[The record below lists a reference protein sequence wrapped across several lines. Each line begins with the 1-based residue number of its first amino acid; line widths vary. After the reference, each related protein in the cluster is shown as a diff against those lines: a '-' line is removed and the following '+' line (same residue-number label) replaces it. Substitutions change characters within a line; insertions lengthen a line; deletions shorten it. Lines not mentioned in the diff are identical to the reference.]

1 MTEIIIKKAKSLE
14 SFVLDDCYR
23 VEDGPRCIFIR
34 IFSLYSLSNF
44 WEDRENDGR
53 KNNSA
58 PQLTTLLL
66 QNTGK
71 LIYPVFKIIRERK
84 IFRTREDL
92 LQFESV
98 CALESDVAE
107 AFASKKFESAIE
119 PIKNAIGQFQALF
132 KDEDLNNYVL
142 SLPHFLRKFTT
153 GSVLAYIMTKG
164 IEVIT
169 CSNVDIK
176 NVSIMIVLI
185 AKI

>member
-107 AFASKKFESAIE
+107 AFANKKFESAIE

-132 KDEDLNNYVL
+132 KDEEIIEDDDDDEIQDVTPTNIKSKPDETSNTTAERPTRSSWRIFYHIIVL
-142 SLPHFLRKFTT
+142 SR
-153 GSVLAYIMTKG
+153 
-164 IEVIT
+164 
-169 CSNVDIK
+169 
-176 NVSIMIVLI
+176 VS
-185 AKI
+185 

>member
-23 VEDGPRCIFIR
+23 VEDGARCIFIR

-44 WEDRENDGR
+44 WQDRGENDGSGGR
-53 KNNSA
+53 KNNYSA

-66 QNTGK
+66 QNTQK
-71 LIYPVFKIIRERK
+71 LIYPVYHIIRERK

-98 CALESDVAE
+98 CALESNVAD
-107 AFASKKFESAIE
+107 AFANKKFESAIE
-119 PIKNAIGQFQALF
+119 PVNTAIGQFQALF
-132 KDEDLNNYVL
+132 DDNVEDLNNHVL

-164 IEVIT
+164 IEVCNI
-169 CSNVDIK
+169 V
-176 NVSIMIVLI
+176 NVSAQMI
-185 AKI
+185 KKN